1 MISQSLHEGWTL
13 EILGKNRKYPAKV
26 PGTVYGA
33 LLEAGSMEDPFWRDN
48 ELKALQVMEDD
59 FLFETAF
66 VPAEGMLQ
74 CQNVYLR
81 FEGIDTLGEVSLNG
95 VPLGQTD
102 NMHRVWEFEAL

>member
-66 VPAEGMLQ
+66 VPAEGAAGPEGGG
-74 CQNVYLR
+74 CDSLR
-81 FEGIDTLGEVSLNG
+81 SRFLLFRDKAGK
-95 VPLGQTD
+95 
-102 NMHRVWEFEAL
+102 